1 MKRYLKGDII
11 QGGGFGQ
18 NSFYCS
24 GRASSQ
30 EAQGWLEGAHPT
42 QLTVPIITG
51 KVKLESEKIQPLQVF
66 QKTKTFFEMQTNSEI
81 FLKLQTNLK
90 IQLTI

>member
-51 KVKLESEKIQPLQVF
+51 KVKLESNFFLKMKVKIKKIPKSYL
-66 QKTKTFFEMQTNSEI
+66 KIPKNSDNSE
-81 FLKLQTNLK
+81 KV
-90 IQLTI
+90 